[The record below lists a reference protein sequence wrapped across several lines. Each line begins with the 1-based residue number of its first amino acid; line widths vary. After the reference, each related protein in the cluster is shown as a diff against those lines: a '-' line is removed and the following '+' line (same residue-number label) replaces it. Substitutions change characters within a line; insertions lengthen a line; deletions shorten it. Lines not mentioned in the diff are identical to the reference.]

1 MATRRIGHTDRVVAT
16 DAELVMRVR
25 NGDQAALAA
34 IYDRYVARLVDLAR
48 AIVGP
53 SGAEDVVQD
62 AFVGAAGRID
72 QLREPD
78 KLKPWLYRI
87 TRRYALAHLRGR
99 RVEPMGLEVTV
110 GDATVDG
117 PLTEAERDELRRLVD
132 DAAAGLEERDRVM
145 LHLLYRHEL
154 SPEEAGEVLDMRA
167 EQVHARSFRVRDRF
181 ARSLG
186 AVVVARHGRG
196 NCGELRELL
205 SGWDGTITPRWRKKI
220 SRHLD
225 RCETCSSTKDRVA
238 APMAL
243 LSVAP
248 LVPVAASMRQQT
260 LDAMSE
266 ALGFGSFDGGD
277 LAGDGDSS
285 SEQSQG
291 QQGPQH
297 GPANHPASS
306 GTTSSASGTAGAG
319 SAAPSASASGS
330 TAGFSSSSTGSAAAS
345 SAGAGASGASSSSSV
360 SAGSLTPTGP
370 TTGWPSGTLA
380 GAGAS
385 SSSSSAAASATAKVG
400 SGASSGVT
408 AGAGAGSGATSGATA
423 GAAVPPTPEIVSSP
437 PPPPELN
444 EPGIAS
450 TLIDTVKAAVGVGG
464 AIAATTTSTT
474 LPPETAIEDPPGI
487 EVVIDGDTIA
497 LSPAETIEVTVPIG
511 PPATTVAPT
520 TTTPTTIPETTVVTT
535 TTTIPETTTTV
546 PETSTTTTTV
556 PETTVPS
563 TTVPDETT
571 TTTTVPE
578 TTTTVP
584 ATTTTV
590 DPLGG
595 PTGADDDGGTEGGSD
610 DGTGGAEDDTTGGAD
625 DGSTGGADEATETT
639 QP

>member
-1 MATRRIGHTDRVVAT
+1 MATRRIGQVDRVVAT
-16 DAELVMRVR
+16 DGELVMRVR

-53 SGAEDVVQD
+53 SGAEDVVHD

-72 QLREPD
+72 QLRDPD

-99 RVEPMGLEVTV
+99 RVEPMGLEVNV

-196 NCGELRELL
+196 RCEDLRELL
-205 SGWDGTITPRWRKKI
+205 VGWDGTITPRWRKKI

-225 RCETCSSTKDRVA
+225 RCEVCSSTKDRVA

-248 LVPVAASMRQQT
+248 LVPIAATMRNQT
-260 LDAMSE
+260 LDAMSN

-277 LAGDGDSS
+277 LDLDGDSS
-285 SEQSQG
+285 SEQSQ
-291 QQGPQH
+291 QGPQNPSH
-297 GPANHPASS
+297 SSANHPASQGTASSTS
-306 GTTSSASGTAGAG
+306 GSTASGTAGAG
-319 SAAPSASASGS
+319 SAAPSASA
-330 TAGFSSSSTGSAAAS
+330 TASS
-345 SAGAGASGASSSSSV
+345 SAGLSSGSSSSV
-360 SAGSLTPTGP
+360 AAGTANAGAAGAAPASSVSASSLTPTGP

-380 GAGAS
+380 AGGS
-385 SSSSSAAASATAKVG
+385 SSGASSSAAA
-400 SGASSGVT
+400 ASS
-408 AGAGAGSGATSGATA
+408 AKATS
-423 GAAVPPTPEIVSSP
+423 GAAVPPTPEIVSSA
-437 PPPPELN
+437 PPPPELS

-450 TLIDTVKAAVGVGG
+450 SLIDTVKAAVGVGVGG
-464 AIAATTTSTT
+464 AIAVTSTT
-474 LPPETAIEDPPGI
+474 TPPSDEVAAEDPPGLVI
-487 EVVIDGDTIA
+487 EVNGETIA
-497 LSPAETIEVTVPIG
+497 LSPAEPVEVTVPIG
-511 PPATTVAPT
+511 APT
-520 TTTPTTIPETTVVTT
+520 TVPAPVPTAPPE
-535 TTTIPETTTTV
+535 PEPTTTTTV
-546 PETSTTTTTV
+546 PETTTTTTTTV
-556 PETTVPS
+556 PETTVPAS
-563 TTVPDETT
+563 TVPTTTETTVPDPTT
-571 TTTTVPE
+571 TTTTEPE
-578 TTTTVP
+578 PEPTTTTVP
-584 ATTTTV
+584 DTTTTV

-595 PTGADDDGGTEGGSD
+595 PTGADDGETGGSED
-610 DGTGGAEDDTTGGAD
+610 EGDGDTGGADDGSTGGADDGSTGGAD
-625 DGSTGGADEATETT
+625 DGSTGGADEGDTT
-639 QP
+639 AQP